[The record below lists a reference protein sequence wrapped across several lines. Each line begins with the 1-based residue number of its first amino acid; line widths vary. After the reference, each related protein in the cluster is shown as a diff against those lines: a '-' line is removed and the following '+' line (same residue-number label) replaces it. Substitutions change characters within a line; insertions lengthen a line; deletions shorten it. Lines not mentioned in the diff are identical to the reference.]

1 MLLFAGVFLKV
12 EDVRAQNVTD
22 SLLYRQAKLEIWCET
37 IRFIFKDNGADSLEK
52 QLHCQDWGAF
62 ENSLAPNYL
71 QTNSFYQS
79 IEKPTIYRGYSTY
92 NSKLQ
97 KLVEEISK
105 KLKSSPVRASR
116 PERLQRVDSLQASLL
131 AVANSPT
138 SAFSINPSSTS
149 GEEVQEEEKINKVRT
164 IAAKQEAAN
173 ETKDSEIEQMD
184 WTEILQ
190 WALLVLLTA
199 GLAVLWAQN
208 RSLKKDLNLRMN
220 RRKQEISAITRM
232 KESDKPET
240 VKPKAGAESK
250 VTQAEV
256 ARIVRAEIDKVRQ
269 QTKKLRQQAY
279 EASREAER
287 ESLQKPAAVI
297 PPDEQKPAHQ
307 QNPAYQPEPMIAPK
321 ADEERVSSGLYYDK
335 LPFKGGFHQNH
346 LSTQRQPDSIYSIQ
360 VLEEKPDEARFWVTE
375 DQEVQKYA
383 MQNGLSF
390 FEEACE
396 YSQVE
401 ENPSR
406 VRNLEKGR
414 LRKNGHLWEIEKK
427 VKVSFE

>member
-1 MLLFAGVFLKV
+1 MLLLPLVFLKV
-12 EDVRAQNVTD
+12 GETKAQGIAD

-37 IRFIFKDNGADSLEK
+37 IRFIYTDNGADSLLS
-52 QLHCQDWGAF
+52 QLQCQDWMAL
-62 ENSLAPNYL
+62 ENSLEPNYL
-71 QTNSFYQS
+71 QTRNFYQA
-79 IEKPTIYRGYSTY
+79 IEKPTIYKGYSTY

-97 KLVEEISK
+97 KLVEEIGK
-105 KLKSSPVRASR
+105 KLKSSPGRASS
-116 PERLQRVDSLQASLL
+116 PGRLQGVDSLQASLL
-131 AVANSPT
+131 TIANSPT
-138 SAFSINPSSTS
+138 SALSINPSSAS
-149 GEEVQEEEKINKVRT
+149 GGNGEVEKKINKVRT
-164 IAAKQEAAN
+164 IAARQEAAN
-173 ETKDSEIEQMD
+173 ETKDSETDQMD

-190 WALLVLLTA
+190 WLLLVLLTA
-199 GLAVLWAQN
+199 GLVLLWVQN
-208 RSLKKDLNLRMN
+208 RNLKKDLNLRMN

-232 KESDKPET
+232 KESDKPEN
-240 VKPKAGAESK
+240 VKPKTGSEPRVS
-250 VTQAEV
+250 QAEV
-256 ARIVRAEIDKVRQ
+256 ARIVRAEIEKVRQ

-279 EASREAER
+279 EASQEAEKEKVQNYSSAPVVAQEEPNAR
-287 ESLQKPAAVI
+287 A
-297 PPDEQKPAHQ
+297 Q
-307 QNPAYQPEPMIAPK
+307 QDNFVAPK
-321 ADEERVSSGLYYDK
+321 EEEERGNTGLFYDK

-346 LSTQRQPDSIYSIQ
+346 LSTQRHPDSIYSIQ
-360 VLEEKPDEARFWVTE
+360 VLDEKPDEAHFWVTE